1 MEPIRILVIDDE
13 RSICEACRSVLSK
26 RGYIVD
32 VRMAGKEGLEAIL
45 SGAYDVTLLDIK
57 LPDLSGMEILRRVHK
72 EKPGEHIVVMTG
84 YSTIQDAVE
93 AMKLGALDYMAKPF
107 DDDQLVLAVER
118 GVEKKR
124 LTEENLYLR
133 RELLDRYS
141 FENIIGESPRILE
154 IFEAVRKVARTDS
167 TVLIYGESGT
177 GKELFARAIHNLSE
191 RSRKPFVPIDC
202 STLASGLLESELFGH
217 VRGAFTGAV
226 QDKAGIFVAARK
238 GSLFLD
244 DVANLGPELQAK
256 LLRVLETREFK
267 PVGSD
272 QILTTDVR
280 IIAATNKDLGQMVNE
295 GTFRE
300 DLYYR
305 LNVFPIHLPPL
316 RERKGDIP
324 KLAYHFMRIFCRK
337 TGKRLLGFADDALEV
352 LVNHPWPGNVRELK
366 NVVERLVIMADERV
380 FSFLDLMHHLQASR
394 SLEEQK
400 LPGTMEELRRA
411 KMAKKKILDHAF
423 ANLEKAFLI
432 KALEESGGNITRAAA
447 KVGMQRSNFSA
458 LMKRHGVTTDHVAK
472 KKNPNLMS
480 ANRMKGKYA
489 GESAIKTIP

>member
-13 RSICEACRSVLSK
+13 RSICEACRTVLSK

-32 VRMAGKEGLEAIL
+32 VRMTGKEGLEAIL
-45 SGAYDVTLLDIK
+45 DGGYDVTLLDVK
-57 LPDLSGMEILRRVHK
+57 LPDLDGMEILGRVHK

-84 YSTIQDAVE
+84 YSTIQNAVE

-118 GVEKKR
+118 GAEKKR
-124 LTEENLYLR
+124 LMEENLYLR
-133 RELLDRYS
+133 KELLDRYS
-141 FENIIGESPRILE
+141 FENIVGESPRILE
-154 IFEAVRKVARTDS
+154 IFEAVRKVAPTES

-177 GKELFARAIHNLSE
+177 GKELFARAIHNHSQ
-191 RSRKPFVPIDC
+191 RSRRPFVPIDC

-217 VRGAFTGAV
+217 VKGAFTGAV
-226 QDKAGIFVAARK
+226 QDKAGIFAAAKK
-238 GSLFLD
+238 GTLFLD

-256 LLRVLETREFK
+256 LLRVLETGEYK

-272 QILTTDVR
+272 RILASDVR
-280 IIAATNKDLGQMVNE
+280 IIAATNKDLGQMVNQ

-316 RERKGDIP
+316 RERKSDIP
-324 KLAYHFMRIFCRK
+324 KLAYHFMRVFCRK
-337 TGKRLLGFADDALEV
+337 TGKRLTGFADDALEV

-366 NVVERLVIMADERV
+366 NVVERLVIMAGERV
-380 FSFLDLMHHLQASR
+380 FSFLDLMHHLQTSR

-400 LPGTMEELRRA
+400 LPGTMEELRGA
-411 KMAKKKILDHAF
+411 KKAKKKILDHAF

-432 KALEESGGNITRAAA
+432 KALEESGGNITHAAA

-458 LMKRHGVTTDHVAK
+458 LMKRHGIRTGHGTD
-472 KKNPNLMS
+472 KN
-480 ANRMKGKYA
+480 
-489 GESAIKTIP
+489 T

>member
-1 MEPIRILVIDDE
+1 MEPIRTLVIDDE
-13 RSICEACRSVLSK
+13 RFICDACRSVLSK
-26 RGYIVD
+26 RGHLVD
-32 VRMAGKEGLEAIL
+32 VRMTGKEGLEAIL

-57 LPDLSGMEILRRVHK
+57 LPDLDGMEILRRVHK

-84 YSTIQDAVE
+84 YSTIQNAVE
-93 AMKLGALDYMAKPF
+93 AMKLGALDYLAKPF
-107 DDDQLVLAVER
+107 EDDQLVLAVER
-118 GVEKKR
+118 GAEKKR
-124 LTEENLYLR
+124 LMEENLYLR
-133 RELLDRYS
+133 KELLDRYS
-141 FENIIGESPRILE
+141 FENIVGESPRILE
-154 IFEAVRKVARTDS
+154 IFEAIQKVAPTDS

-177 GKELFARAIHNLSE
+177 GKELFARAIHSHSE

-202 STLASGLLESELFGH
+202 STLATGLLESELFGH

-226 QDKAGIFVAARK
+226 QDKAGIFAAARK
-238 GSLFLD
+238 GTLFLD

-256 LLRVLETREFK
+256 LLRVLETKEYK

-280 IIAATNKDLGQMVNE
+280 IIAATNKDLGQMVNQ
-295 GTFRE
+295 GAFRE

-316 RERKGDIP
+316 RERKSDIP
-324 KLAYHFMRIFCRK
+324 KLAYYFMRIFCRK

-352 LVNHPWPGNVRELK
+352 LVNHPWRGNVRELK
-366 NVVERLVIMADERV
+366 NVVERLVIMTDERV
-380 FSFLDLMHHLQASR
+380 LGFLDLMNHLQTSR

-400 LPGTMEELRRA
+400 LPATMEELRDA
-411 KMAKKKILDHAF
+411 KRAKKKILDHAF

-432 KALEESGGNITRAAA
+432 KALEAADGNITRAAA

-458 LMKRHGVTTDHVAK
+458 LMKRHNITTGHGTDK
-472 KKNPNLMS
+472 KS
-480 ANRMKGKYA
+480 AH
-489 GESAIKTIP
+489 SSL